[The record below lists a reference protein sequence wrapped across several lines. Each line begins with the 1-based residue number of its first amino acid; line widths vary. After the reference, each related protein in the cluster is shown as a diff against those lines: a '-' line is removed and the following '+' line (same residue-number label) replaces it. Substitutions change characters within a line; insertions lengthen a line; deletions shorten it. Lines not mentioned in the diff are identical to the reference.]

1 MTPPRTIADP
11 MDIGKVAAPPPIR
24 PPDPR
29 RVFARRAERLIR
41 LAATNSLADFLS
53 FMAAIAD
60 AQAAVLAALPG
71 LAELTIDGGQ
81 GAPPLDRRSWRP
93 DASWRRALAA
103 ILDRLGKEP
112 LTAETRA
119 AVERLT
125 RSPSI
130 TLDAL
135 VDKTVCF
142 ETGEVEPAEGCLL
155 FAALQT
161 CWTGKAGAI
170 ILRAVPSPD
179 RAGACP
185 VCGSPPIASLVH
197 SAGLF
202 SGSRFLVCS
211 LCTTEWHLVRI
222 KCANCN
228 STKGIAYLEIE
239 GGDGLVKAETCDECR
254 TYTKIIYTEK
264 DPHAEVF
271 ADDLATLGLDI
282 MVDEA
287 GWRRATPNP
296 FLLPGGG

>member
-1 MTPPRTIADP
+1 MTRASRIADP
-11 MDIGKVAAPPPIR
+11 IDIGKVAAPPPIR
-24 PPDPR
+24 LPDPG
-29 RVFARRAERLIR
+29 RVFARRAERLVR
-41 LAATNSLADFLS
+41 LAATSSLADFLS

-60 AQAAVLAALPG
+60 AQAAAFAALPG

-93 DASWRRALAA
+93 AASWRRALAA

-112 LTAETRA
+112 LTVETRA

-130 TLDAL
+130 SLDAL
-135 VDKTVCF
+135 VDKMVCF

-161 CWTGKAGAI
+161 CWTGKAGVI
-170 ILRAVPSPD
+170 GPWAVPSPD

-185 VCGSPPIASLVH
+185 VCGSPPIGSLVH
-197 SAGLF
+197 SAGSL

-211 LCTTEWHLVRI
+211 LCATEWHLVRI
-222 KCANCN
+222 KCANCH

-239 GGDGLVKAETCDECR
+239 GAGAPVKAETCDECR

-264 DPHAEVF
+264 TPGADAF
-271 ADDLATLGLDI
+271 ADDLASLGLDLL
-282 MVDEA
+282 VDEA
-287 GWRRATPNP
+287 GWHRATPNP
-296 FLLPGGG
+296 FLLPGAG